1 MESCVFCKIVEGSI
15 PANIVAQTDSA
26 IAIQDIEPQ
35 APVHLLI
42 IPKRHIQSLRELDDE
57 RLGGQLLSLAVEAA
71 KRQGLE
77 EAGFRVITN
86 DGQGAGQSV
95 FHLHFHVLGGKSFGP
110 GIV

>member
-1 MESCVFCKIVEGSI
+1 MENCIFCKIVEGSI
-15 PANIVAQTDSA
+15 PANMVAQTDTA
-26 IAIQDIEPQ
+26 IAIHDIEPQ

-77 EAGFRVITN
+77 ESGFRVITN

-95 FHLHFHVLGGKSFGP
+95 FHLHFHVVGGKSFGP